1 MTSADLT
8 KLEQHLKI
16 TFKDKHLLIQALTH
30 RSYLNEHPKAKKSNE
45 RLEFLGD
52 ALLEAWVSKKLF
64 KQFPDLPEGIL
75 TDLRAAMVKTESLA
89 ETAKGLQLGK
99 FLLLSKG
106 EEAGGGREN
115 KSLLADCSEAVI
127 GAIFCDKGSQGVDKF
142 LTETILPK
150 IRKISIA
157 NLKDSKSLF
166 QEIAQEKFKITPIY
180 KVLKSEGPD
189 HGKTFWV
196 GVFLEKRLAGKG
208 TGKSK
213 QEAETEAAKDA
224 LEKIKGKE

>member
-1 MTSADLT
+1 MSSSNLT
-8 KLEQHLKI
+8 NLEKSLKVS
-16 TFKDKHLLIQALTH
+16 FKNKSLLTRALTH
-30 RSYLNEHPKAKKSNE
+30 RSYLNEHPEIKESNE

-52 ALLEAWVSKKLF
+52 ALLEAWVSEKLF
-64 KQFPDLPEGIL
+64 KKFSNLPEGDL
-75 TDLRAAMVKTESLA
+75 TDLRAAIVRTESLTSIA
-89 ETAKGLQLGK
+89 EKLKLGDS
-99 FLLLSKG
+99 LLLSKG

-115 KSLLADCSEAVI
+115 KSLLADCFEAVI
-127 GAIFCDKGSQGVDKF
+127 GAIFCDKGSQGVDQF
-142 LTETILPK
+142 LMETILPK

-224 LEKIKGKE
+224 LAKLKLK

>member
-1 MTSADLT
+1 MEKNLT
-8 KLEQHLKI
+8 NLEKSLKVS
-16 TFKDKHLLIQALTH
+16 FKNKSLLTRALTH
-30 RSYLNEHPKAKKSNE
+30 RSYLNEHPEIKESNE

-64 KQFPDLPEGIL
+64 RKFSDLPEGDL
-75 TDLRAAMVKTESLA
+75 TDLRAAIVRTESLTSIA
-89 ETAKGLQLGK
+89 EKLKLGDS
-99 FLLLSKG
+99 LLLSKG

-115 KSLLADCSEAVI
+115 KSLLADCFEAVI
-127 GAIFCDKGSQGVDKF
+127 GAIFCDKGSQGINQF

-166 QEIAQEKFKITPIY
+166 QEITQEKFKITPIY

-224 LEKIKGKE
+224 LAKLKLK